1 VSSAYIT
8 INTVLSKQQFLP
20 YQEQNGLHYK
30 HLINHHMTWQGA
42 KLSEYFQ
49 SNVGVRQDEKFVPC
63 AFFTFSE

>member
-1 VSSAYIT
+1 MDGNMFSIIHAM
-8 INTVLSKQQFLP
+8 
-20 YQEQNGLHYK
+20 YK
-30 HLINHHMTWQGA
+30 NAKSCVWQSA